1 MKKRKL
7 VLIVFTFFLFCS
19 GVEAKKVSCGG
30 KYGNTGTQV
39 PKTLDGTTVY
49 CAAAKSDIS
58 CSDGSY
64 IKDSDWKSEK
74 KCTYDYKYTDKV
86 NGKKVQKTKHEP
98 ELDCSSMLGFVI
110 AKAKYYSRDMSSKD
124 KYVFIQQAE
133 QTYLHK
139 FGFGDYKTNNKDY
152 GNNKGYRKDGNKIT
166 KNKINQVIK
175 SAYLAFIKKNCSLSA
190 TGDAGINITFSV
202 NGNDTGMYYQPE
214 SSVYASYAV
223 TIGGIP
229 SGIQA
234 EISTN
239 SKDVKLCTEYNKDC
253 KNTISIPNGTSF
265 YVLSKNSNVIPK
277 ITASVEKKISNAKCT
292 YKTYDTTMYKSV
304 RNPKFQKLVSH
315 HVYEKNKKRETTVT
329 SEKSFELRI
338 VPVKITGCAQDY
350 PGYETN
356 DSSSQSVK
364 CLNNNTGSVG
374 NQNESVATYKTCKSL
389 TNEKVDFWYKNGNS
403 CVKESASTYRN
414 VGFGGKFIF
423 DGIKGDTSP
432 KIVKGQGFYLTENN
446 LYNVTISWKNGMIY
460 NGNNVYFSLPA
471 TGNVH
476 HNTRVY
482 GNSDCSGD
490 SKSFDEYA
498 SQAKSTMTYKLDV
511 GKLEDNVFKTYVNNA
526 NSLSKVKSKIEIIS
540 SAKNFE
546 DIQEGVANARTL
558 TYKFTTPNAYF
569 NLKTG
574 DVEYTT
580 ANNSAGYP
588 STSYRAAGKR
598 YYTLLKYNKTT
609 YPFNIERSNIISV
622 IKDTGIT
629 WSLNGVC
636 SPEIG
641 NGDDC
646 PELYKN
652 VDNNKYSINVSYRSI
667 SVSNPFPKNKIAK
680 NWVEVS
686 RKNDYMNRIK
696 NTFSKK
702 AYYSVTFKKSEIDKI
717 TNENNKKRNY
727 KSFDGITS
735 DGISEMIRK
744 NSEFKVNNANSYC
757 KLGYFSTNCD
767 QFER

>member
-7 VLIVFTFFLFCS
+7 VLIIFAFFSFCS
-19 GVEAKKVSCGG
+19 GVGAKTVSCENLYSGTRLHKKV
-30 KYGNTGTQV
+30 GTQ
-39 PKTLDGTTVY
+39 TVY
-49 CAAAKSDIS
+49 CAMAQKDIACTKGNQDKSYVTDT
-58 CSDGSY
+58 
-64 IKDSDWKSEK
+64 DWKSLT
-74 KCTYDYKYTDKV
+74 CTYKNDP
-86 NGKKVQKTKHEP
+86 KTV
-98 ELDCSSMLGFVI
+98 DCSVMVGYVI
-110 AKAKYYSRDMSSKD
+110 AKAKHYGSALSHDD
-124 KYVFIQQAE
+124 KYIFIQRAV
-133 QTYLHK
+133 QTYLK
-139 FGFGDYKTNNKDY
+139 KYGPNADYKNSNY
-152 GNNKGYRKDGNKIT
+152 SYASQKGARKSGNKII
-166 KNKINQVIK
+166 KKSINQVID
-175 SAYLAFIKKNCSLSA
+175 SAHKAYRDKNCSIPSSKA
-190 TGDAGINITFSV
+190 PNINISFNV
-202 NGNDTGMYYQPE
+202 DGNDNGMYYSP
-214 SSVYASYAV
+214 SKNAYLSYKVVVKVNRA
-223 TIGGIP
+223 P
-229 SGIQA
+229 SGA
-234 EISTN
+234 KLEISTN
-239 SKDVKLCTEYNKDC
+239 SKDVKLCTEYNDLSNCDNVIDVDSDK
-253 KNTISIPNGTSF
+253 SEF
-265 YVLSKNSNVIPK
+265 YVLSKNSNIDPK
-277 ITASVEKKISNAKCT
+277 LTASVVTETENASCS
-292 YKTYDTTMYKSV
+292 YKTYDTTMYKST
-304 RNPKFQKLVSH
+304 RNPRFQKLVSVKSH
-315 HVYEKNKKRETTVT
+315 KKNQKRVTPSYSEEKT
-329 SEKSFELRI
+329 FDLRI

-350 PGYETN
+350 PGYETRP
-356 DSSSQSVK
+356 SSSRFVK

-374 NQNESVATYKTCKSL
+374 NPNVATYKTCKSL
-389 TNEKVDFWYKNGNS
+389 TNEKVEFWYKDGNS
-403 CVKESASTYRN
+403 CVKGSASTYRN

-432 KIVKGQGFYLTENN
+432 KIIKGQGFYLTENN

-460 NGNNVYFSLPA
+460 NGNNVYFSLP
-471 TGNVH
+471 TNGNVH

-482 GNSDCSGD
+482 NNSGCNGNSQ
-490 SKSFDEYA
+490 SFDEYA
-498 SQAKSTMTYKLDV
+498 SQAKSTMSYDLDV

-540 SAKNFE
+540 SAKDFKN
-546 DIQEGVANARTL
+546 IYEGVANARTL

-609 YPFNIERSNIISV
+609 YPFNIKSSNIIEG
-622 IKDTGIT
+622 TGIT
-629 WSLNGVC
+629 WSLDGAC

-641 NGDDC
+641 NGDDDGC

-652 VDNNKYSINVSYRSI
+652 VDNNKYSINASYRSI